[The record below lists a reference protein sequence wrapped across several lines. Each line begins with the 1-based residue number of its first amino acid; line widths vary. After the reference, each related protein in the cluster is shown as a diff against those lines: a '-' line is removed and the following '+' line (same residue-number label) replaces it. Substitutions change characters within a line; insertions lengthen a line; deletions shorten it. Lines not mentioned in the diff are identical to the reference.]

1 MTVLSRETLYVTQR
15 MLEDFAVEHY
25 RATGERLR
33 IRDAI
38 AKMKERDL
46 LLSDIPLRPVLTWNM
61 TKEEFTRAFLDLP
74 VNAARILANEEGG
87 YSDLFREERSA
98 FPPGQDVF
106 CRKAMPCVAAE
117 PRALSYFEIYYVR
130 DGQCEMDFG
139 TDTVPL
145 REGDVCIVP
154 PNATHALPLD
164 EGAFVVITTVRAST
178 FDAQFGDLLTKAGAM
193 SSFFRE
199 SLYGKS
205 APNYLL
211 IHAASNAEM
220 MRAHIRGLL
229 IQCSTRDRHT
239 NSCAICGLK
248 LFLSE
253 ALRASHDKVEI
264 FRSPVGGSPRAD
276 CGEILQY
283 IQQNYRTVRLSTLA
297 REFHYNETYLS
308 RMLQN
313 YAHKSFTEIV
323 RDIRMKRAEEYLN
336 NSALR
341 VHEISTLVGY
351 SSVDHF
357 SRAFKSTHGV
367 SPQAFRRG
375 LPHKEE

>member
-1 MTVLSRETLYVTQR
+1 MSKGTLYATQQMIETFVVDR
-15 MLEDFAVEHY
+15 Y

-33 IRDAI
+33 IHEVMG
-38 AKMKERDL
+38 KMKEQGL
-46 LLSDIPLRPVLTWNM
+46 LLSAAPPRPVLDWNM
-61 TKEEFTRAFLDLP
+61 SRDEFNQAVMNLP
-74 VNAARILANEEGG
+74 VNVSRILESEGGG
-87 YSDLFREERSA
+87 YSELFREEQSA
-98 FPPGQDVF
+98 FPSGQDVF

-117 PRALSYFEIYYVR
+117 PRALSYFEIYFVWE
-130 DGQCEMDFG
+130 GQCEMTFG
-139 TDTVPL
+139 SDMVRL

-154 PNATHALPLD
+154 PNAVHALPLD
-164 EGAFVVITTVRAST
+164 ESSHVMIATVRAST
-178 FDAQFGDLLTKAGAM
+178 FDAKFGDLLTKSGVM
-193 SSFFRE
+193 SGFFRE

-205 APNYLL
+205 VPNFLL
-211 IHAASNAEM
+211 IHTAPRSDLV
-220 MRAHIRGLL
+220 RFHLRGLL
-229 IQCSTRDRHT
+229 IQSSTRDKHT
-239 NSCAICGLK
+239 NSCAICWMK

-253 ALRASHDKVEI
+253 ALRASRDEVEI
-264 FRSPVGGSPRAD
+264 YRSPAGGSPRAD

-341 VHEISTLVGY
+341 IHEISSLVGY

-357 SRAFKSTHGV
+357 SRAFKSTHGM
-367 SPQAFRRG
+367 SPQAFRRRT
-375 LPHKEE
+375 LQKEDK